1 MNLKYWYDIIFDD
14 DILKKNIEKIIYYI
28 DLG

>member
-14 DILKKNIEKIIYYI
+14 DIFLKNIEKITYCIN
-28 DLG
+28 LG

>member
-14 DILKKNIEKIIYYI
+14 DILKKNIKKIIYYI
-28 DLG
+28 NL

>member
-14 DILKKNIEKIIYYI
+14 DILKKNIKKTIYYI
-28 DLG
+28 NL